1 MLVRPQ
7 NRIQIRRVNWWSW
20 ARREFG
26 ARERAGVSHGHCPCV
41 LEETTRH
48 CKSGDSSARAR
59 ADVDAYAGAVQG
71 CGAGAVVGERARR
84 SRNRRLWGG
93 RAGRIVLGG
102 LVEARKELT
111 SRLRSVLARMTVEDR

>member
-7 NRIQIRRVNWWSW
+7 NRIQIRKVNWWTW

-26 ARERAGVSHGHCPCV
+26 ARERAGVSRGHCPCV

-59 ADVDAYAGAVQG
+59 ADVDAYACAVQE
-71 CGAGAVVGERARR
+71 CEAGGVVEERARR
-84 SRNRRLWGG
+84 SRNRHLWEG
-93 RAGRIVLGG
+93 RAGKIVPGG

-111 SRLRSVLARMTVEDR
+111 SRSGSVLARTVEDR